1 LLATCCVDGGN
12 SADAPTTA
20 RRQLHQTFFVPN
32 QPGQP
37 TAPPPFFPAMV
48 VLGLS
53 SKLVP
58 AILLPL
64 LTVVVLGLSVA
75 FFFSHRRSNAARG
88 GGGGCVGDDG
98 DAKFL
103 HPERTSLF
111 ACDEFGGGPTMAPTT
126 SAEFLYV
133 GTLASR
139 ADERSSDTTSSGDEE
154 SRSSGGSPELRP
166 LPPLAHQRPPAPS
179 RSPGGASPSSGEEEF
194 YLPRGS
200 STKETSSC
208 TAAHTPRLSA
218 AANARQMGPAAALGA
233 WLSICYPRC
242 DGDKKTT
249 TDGVCAR
256 GQ

>member
-1 LLATCCVDGGN
+1 VA
-12 SADAPTTA
+12 
-20 RRQLHQTFFVPN
+20 
-32 QPGQP
+32 
-37 TAPPPFFPAMV
+37 
-48 VLGLS
+48 
-53 SKLVP
+53 
-58 AILLPL
+58 
-64 LTVVVLGLSVA
+64 VLGLSVA

-88 GGGGCVGDDG
+88 AGGGGCVGGGGG

-111 ACDEFGGGPTMAPTT
+111 ARDEFGGGPAMAPAT